1 MRNVSICVAGGK
13 APSIFTALSQG
24 RGSAGPSEGLR
35 LVRMGAKL
43 WLAGTRGWSVGRGSA
58 AWLGGCGQHGASPP
72 GIKGGDGG
80 SEPVGSC
87 PAPGWLCAHQRGGMQ
102 LPVPRTACTEAA
114 GWLAKGTCPF
124 SREKWRGFSVLLS
137 VQDIRQLAKGSNFS
151 WTEVATN

>member
-72 GIKGGDGG
+72 GGQGGRWRLGAGG
-80 SEPVGSC
+80 
-87 PAPGWLCAHQRGGMQ
+87 Q
-102 LPVPRTACTEAA
+102 LPCTGVALCTSAWWDAAPRAEDSLHRGSGVACQ
-114 GWLAKGTCPF
+114 GHM
-124 SREKWRGFSVLLS
+124 SLLK
-137 VQDIRQLAKGSNFS
+137 R
-151 WTEVATN
+151 EVAWIFCVALSARHKAACQGE